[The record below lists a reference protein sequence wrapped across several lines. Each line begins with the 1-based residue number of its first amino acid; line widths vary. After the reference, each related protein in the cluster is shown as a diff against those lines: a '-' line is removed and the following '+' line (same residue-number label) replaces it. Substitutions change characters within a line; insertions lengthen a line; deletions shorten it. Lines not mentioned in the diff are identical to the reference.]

1 MKTALQLDFD
11 GTVTVE
17 DISFLLLDT
26 YADDNW
32 RDALTEYTEG
42 RISVGAFN
50 REVFGRVKA
59 DYLTMLDMVMTSEKV
74 RIRPGLRELADYCSS
89 RDYRT
94 IIVSN
99 GLTFYIKAILKNMGL
114 DYIEVH
120 ASENEFSPDG
130 MKVKYVGPDGNELE
144 TGFKEAYTAR
154 LIKEGYHV
162 VYVGDGT
169 SDIVPS
175 RLANTVFATG
185 DLLEKCRDEKLECN
199 PFSDFFDVIR
209 GLEALSPG

>member
-1 MKTALQLDFD
+1 MKIALQLDFD
-11 GTVTVE
+11 GTVTME
-17 DISFLLLDT
+17 DISFMLLDE
-26 YADDNW
+26 YAGESW
-32 RDALTEYTEG
+32 RNVLDEYTTA
-42 RISVGAFN
+42 RITVGAFN

-59 DYLTMLDMVMTSEKV
+59 DYRTMLNMVMTSEKV
-74 RIRPGLRELADYCSS
+74 RIRPGLRELADYCSH

-99 GLTFYIKAILKNMGL
+99 GLIFYIEAILKDMGL
-114 DYIEVH
+114 EYIEVH
-120 ASENEFSPDG
+120 AAENEFSPDG

-154 LIKEGYHV
+154 MIKEGYYV

-169 SDIVPS
+169 SDIIPS
-175 RLANTVFATG
+175 RIANTVFATG
-185 DLLEKCRDEKLECN
+185 DLLQLCRDEKLECTAFN
-199 PFSDFFDVIR
+199 DFFDVIS